1 VRRAALPLVLLAAGW
16 ALALWVGPWSDERVN
31 DLFVYRSFAEPVLA
45 GELPYRDVAFEYPP
59 LAAPAIALP
68 GVAGTGEDA
77 FRWAFA
83 LWTLA
88 AAMAVVLLCGALACA
103 TGGDAR
109 RAMLAAALMP
119 LLCGALLRTHFDLF
133 PVALLLTGLLLL
145 CRDRPRAGLAVLGLG
160 AMTKLFPLVA
170 VPVALTWLVAR
181 GQRREAWQ
189 GALACAAT
197 IAVIAAA
204 AVTVSPDGALDAV
217 SYHLDRPVQ
226 VESSP
231 ALVLLGLD
239 AVGAGEAKSVSSY
252 RSDGLEHPAGD
263 AVTSVFLTALVA
275 LVILLCVG
283 AAGRRRAREGR
294 RAGEAAA
301 DRGSRR
307 LVIAGLAACAAFAL
321 CGKVLSPQFVIWV
334 LPLGALAFAW
344 RMHALAAAVALAAL
358 LTQVEFPAHYFDVVA
373 REPLAIGLVAVRNL
387 ALAAVI
393 ALSVR
398 QLQPRR
404 QEDLLD
410 PRRPAVAVRLD

>member
-1 VRRAALPLVLLAAGW
+1 MKRAALPLVLLAAGW
-16 ALALWVGPWSDERVN
+16 ALTLWVAPWSDERVN

-59 LAAPAIALP
+59 LAAPAIAVP

-88 AAMAVVLLCGALACA
+88 AAAAGVLLCGALARA
-103 TGGDAR
+103 SGGDAR

-133 PVALLLTGLLLL
+133 PVALLLAGLLLL
-145 CRDRPRAGLAVLGLG
+145 CRDRPRSGLAVLGLG
-160 AMTKLFPLVA
+160 AMTKLFPLMA
-170 VPVALTWLVAR
+170 VPVALAWLVAR

-197 IAVIAAA
+197 IVVVAAA

-217 SYHLDRPVQ
+217 RYHLDRPVQ
-226 VESSP
+226 IESSP

-239 AVGAGEAKSVSSY
+239 ALGAGDARSVSSH
-252 RSDGLEHPAGD
+252 RSDGLEHPAAD
-263 AVTSVFLTALVA
+263 VVTSLFLTALAALVA
-275 LVILLCVG
+275 LLC
-283 AAGRRRAREGR
+283 AAVAMPPRRLRGRRP
-294 RAGEAAA
+294 
-301 DRGSRR
+301 
-307 LVIAGLAACAAFAL
+307 LVIASLAACAAFAL

-373 REPLAIGLVAVRNL
+373 REPLAIGLVALRNL
-387 ALAAVI
+387 ALAAVV

-398 QLQPRR
+398 ELQARR
-404 QEDLLD
+404 QQDLLD
-410 PRRPAVAVRLD
+410 RRRPALAVSLD